1 MFELE
6 KYKDEIQRICR
17 KYHAKSLVAFGSV
30 LSDKFDE
37 NSDVDFLLELND
49 TENGLSRYMN
59 IKFELE
65 TLIVVDIVMPK
76 AIKNELIRSYIFQ
89 ISGNSMQ
96 HDPMLPKEQG

>member
-6 KYKDEIQRICR
+6 KYKDEIQRICG

-37 NSDVDFLLELND
+37 NSDVDFLLELNG
-49 TENGLSRYMN
+49 TQNGLSRYMN

-65 TLIVVDIVMPK
+65 TLFNRPVDIVMPK
-76 AIKNELIRSYIFQ
+76 AIKNELIRSYIFSD
-89 ISGNSMQ
+89 IRE
-96 HDPMLPKEQG
+96 LYAA

>member
-37 NSDVDFLLELND
+37 NSDVDFLLELNG

-59 IKFELE
+59 MKFELE
-65 TLIVVDIVMPK
+65 ALLNRQVDIVMPK
-76 AIKNELIRSYIFQ
+76 AIKNELIRNYIFSD
-89 ISGNSMQ
+89 IRE
-96 HDPMLPKEQG
+96 LYAA